1 LVTSVRGIGFS
12 PITSPSAALGVM
24 GFMKAALAFRAVF
37 FFAVLA
43 IKSPLESRGSSRHAR
58 GLCDTAEAPAH
69 SVA

>member
-1 LVTSVRGIGFS
+1 
-12 PITSPSAALGVM
+12 M

-43 IKSPLESRGSSRHAR
+43 IKSPLLSKRRSN
-58 GLCDTAEAPAH
+58 